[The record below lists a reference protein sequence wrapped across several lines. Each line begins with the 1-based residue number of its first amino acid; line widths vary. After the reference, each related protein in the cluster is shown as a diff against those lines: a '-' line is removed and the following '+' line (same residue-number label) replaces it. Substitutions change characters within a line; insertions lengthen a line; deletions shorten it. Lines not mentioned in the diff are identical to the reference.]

1 LIATNAG
8 RYIEER
14 LVASLV
20 ADKTLK
26 ADKPLCIASVGL
38 SEAFDKINWKTLW
51 AAPRR
56 QCAFGLVWFGLVWF
70 GHYKMFSVAKPVR

>member
-38 SEAFDKINWKTLW
+38 SEAFDKVNWKTLW
-51 AAPRR
+51 AALRR
-56 QCAFGLVWFGLVWF
+56 QCASNHLVWF
-70 GHYKMFSVAKPVR
+70 GHYKMFSLVKPVR